1 LQLFVHVILS
11 NKVAQHLGGGFA
23 CL

>member
-1 LQLFVHVILS
+1 LQLFVHMILS
-11 NKVAQHLGGGFA
+11 NKVARHLGGGFV